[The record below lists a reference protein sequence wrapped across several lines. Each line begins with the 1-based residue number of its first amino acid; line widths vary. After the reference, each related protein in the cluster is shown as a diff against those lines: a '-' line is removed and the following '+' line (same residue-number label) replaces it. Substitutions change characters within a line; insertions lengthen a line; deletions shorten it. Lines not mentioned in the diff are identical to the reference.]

1 MVLEKHDMVLYL
13 ICKRERLYYVYNA
26 TPNINLLVKEVPCAS
41 LLQWYYFCLYLLALY
56 RVLWGSVSTSFKQI
70 MMTSSNGNIFPRY
83 WPFVR
88 GIHRSP
94 VNSPHK
100 GQWRG
105 AFMFSWICVWINNR
119 EAGDLRRYRAHYD
132 VIVMSS
138 RAASL
143 VLDQFNDRP
152 SAGEITLK
160 YYDDVI
166 MGAIASQITSL
177 TIVYSTVYLGANQSR
192 HQSSAPLAFVWGIH
206 RGPVNSPHKWPVT
219 RKMFPFD
226 DVIMYTYKISE
237 SSKTGTEKKNA
248 QLRSEYIFRDL
259 SLS

>member
-1 MVLEKHDMVLYL
+1 MALYSNDSRYTQTVTATIQPYFQCISRLITPSITTNLSCDPLFHFASGIKIMFSIIYWYFHRISHGSFHSSHCNRYMVPHEL
-13 ICKRERLYYVYNA
+13 
-26 TPNINLLVKEVPCAS
+26 
-41 LLQWYYFCLYLLALY
+41 CLLLALY
-56 RVLWGSVSTSFKQI
+56 RVLWGSVSISFKQI

-88 GIHRSP
+88 GFHWSP

-105 AFMFSWICVWINNR
+105 ALMFSWICVWINNR

-138 RAASL
+138 TAASL

-152 SAGEITLK
+152 SARKITLK
-160 YYDDVI
+160 
-166 MGAIASQITSL
+166 
-177 TIVYSTVYLGANQSR
+177 
-192 HQSSAPLAFVWGIH
+192 
-206 RGPVNSPHKWPVT
+206 
-219 RKMFPFD
+219 
-226 DVIMYTYKISE
+226 YTYKISE
-237 SSKTGTEKKNA
+237 SSQTGIEKKNA